1 MAVILAHIAV
11 TADAYVTFR
20 VVDNFVHGYGL
31 RWNIGE
37 RVQVYTHPLWMLLHI
52 PFAALDINIFYITA
66 AISAAC
72 TLGAVLLTVYTF
84 HKPWPQTIALFIMPL
99 LVSQSFT
106 SASVNGLE
114 NALEHCLFACFGWAL
129 LRPQAK
135 RFWFWI
141 SFFLCAKPA

>member
-1 MAVILAHIAV
+1 MAVIFAHVAI

-52 PFAALDINIFYITA
+52 PFYALGINIFYITV

-72 TLGAVLLTVYTF
+72 TLGAVILAIYTF
-84 HKPWPQTIALFIMPL
+84 RNPWPQTIALLIIPL
-99 LVSQSFT
+99 
-106 SASVNGLE
+106 
-114 NALEHCLFACFGWAL
+114 
-129 LRPQAK
+129 
-135 RFWFWI
+135 
-141 SFFLCAKPA
+141 